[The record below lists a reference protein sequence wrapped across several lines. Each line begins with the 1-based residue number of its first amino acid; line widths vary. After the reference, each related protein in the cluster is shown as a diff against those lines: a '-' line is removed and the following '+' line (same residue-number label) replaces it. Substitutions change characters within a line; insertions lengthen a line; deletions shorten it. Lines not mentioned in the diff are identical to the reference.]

1 MLLHLKRGLRDENEL
16 QLSLVEKAG
25 QRISWWHR
33 VDGSEIW
40 MADDSRWQKR
50 ELEVGRHKIAA
61 FSLSSALL
69 SATNMKNTKTAKE
82 LQKRPKKYKDNVCSS
97 EF

>member
-1 MLLHLKRGLRDENEL
+1 MAEIGDWMDL
-16 QLSLVEKAG
+16 
-25 QRISWWHR
+25 
-33 VDGSEIW
+33 DGRFW
-40 MADDSRWQKR
+40 MAADDSRWQKR

-61 FSLSSALL
+61 VSLSSALL

>member
-25 QRISWWHR
+25 QRISWWQR
-33 VDGSEIW
+33 LDGSEIW

-50 ELEVGRHKIAA
+50 ELEVGRHKIAT
-61 FSLSSALL
+61 FQVHSSLSP
-69 SATNMKNTKTAKE
+69 TNMKNTKTAKE